1 MRYELVIFDLDGTLL
16 DTTEGIVEAVRHAI
30 DKNNLPE
37 LSEDRLLEFIGP
49 PVQESFKDKYGVDA
63 ERAQQLANDFRQYYK
78 DETLLLAK
86 PYGGIYETLDGLVKN
101 GVQIAV
107 ATYKREDYAVK
118 LLKHYGFDRYSD
130 MLYGADNENKLT
142 KGDIIQKCITTSG
155 VSGLD
160 KVLMVGDS
168 VHDLMGARAIGVDF
182 VGVTYG
188 FGFKVPQE
196 ISGDGV
202 VGSCEEIIEL
212 LDFIEE

>member
-16 DTTEGIVEAVRHAI
+16 DTTEGIVEAVSHTI
-30 DKNNLPE
+30 DKNHLPE

-63 ERAQQLANDFRQYYK
+63 ERAQQLADDFRQYYK
-78 DETLLLAK
+78 DETLLLAR
-86 PYGGIYETLDGLVKN
+86 PYDGIYDTLDGLVEK
-101 GVQIAV
+101 GIKVAV

-142 KGDIIQKCITTSG
+142 KGDIIQKCITSSM

-168 VHDLMGARAIGVDF
+168 VHDLKGARAIGVDF

-188 FGFKVPQE
+188 FGFKEPHE

-202 VGSCEEIIEL
+202 IGSCKESIEL
-212 LDFIEE
+212 LGLVED